1 MINIFARDN
10 VKLFLKGNER
20 GISVRFIDRYERLF
34 ITSYFLLTSYPSYF
48 ILELISQI
56 YSIFFLVPV
65 HFQKPDNPLIQLSN
79 RIFDSSTNE
88 TTFLAIESAKS
99 VLRKSS

>member
-1 MINIFARDN
+1 MINIFALDN

-34 ITSYFLLTSYPSYF
+34 ITSYFLLTSYPSYTRTYLPNIF
-48 ILELISQI
+48 
-56 YSIFFLVPV
+56 YFFLVPV

-79 RIFDSSTNE
+79 CIFDSSTNE

-99 VLRKSS
+99 VRRKSS

>member
-1 MINIFARDN
+1 MINIFALDN

-56 YSIFFLVPV
+56 YSTSSLFPYIF
-65 HFQKPDNPLIQLSN
+65 KSLI
-79 RIFDSSTNE
+79 IH
-88 TTFLAIESAKS
+88 
-99 VLRKSS
+99 